1 MQSFILRHKPQITII
16 SGTLIAA
23 GLVARFALYS
33 QPAYAAA
40 FIIASIIGVLPIL
53 IQAVQAL
60 RVRVMSI
67 DVLVSIAVF
76 GAFLIGSWDESAIV
90 TFLFLVGGQIER
102 YTLNQTRSAINA
114 LTDMAPQSAAVRRAD
129 GTFETVPVDD
139 VHVGDIVKVTTGDR
153 IPVDGTVMS
162 GTGLVNESAITGEP
176 IPVDKAVGSI
186 ASAGT
191 LLDDGMLTIRADMVG
206 EDTTFGKIIELVEN
220 AQDSKSREER
230 FIDRFATYYTP
241 AVLIIAVIVGLVTR
255 RIDLAITMLVLGCPG
270 ALVIG
275 VPVSNMAGIG
285 NGARHGVLIK
295 GGEVTHRL
303 SSADTFVFDKTGTIT
318 VGVPQVTDV
327 RRYDDDGTPAAN
339 DTGNGAGGAYIG
351 SFEETKDVA
360 ARDSSVRDFSVPDF
374 SVPDASALDAG
385 SDPAHDDVVRYL
397 VGVESQSQHPLA
409 KAIVRHFGDTPV
421 PQVDEVS
428 VVTGGGI
435 SAVHDNHRIL
445 VGSPRF
451 LEADGIALTSSMR
464 EDASELEMQGDS
476 LVAVAVDGSIRLL
489 LGIRD
494 RLRLGVA
501 DDITRLRRLGAKTI
515 VLLSGD
521 NQRAV
526 DLMTAK
532 LGFDRAIGGLLPDEK
547 AAVISGLRDDG
558 HRVVFVG
565 DGINDSPSIALADV
579 GIAMGNG
586 ADVAIDTSDV
596 VLADSDFS
604 RLPHAYGLA
613 KHTVRNMRENIAI
626 AVGTVALLLSGL
638 VLTTWLTMAVGMFV
652 HEASVLAVIL
662 NGMRLLRYR
671 TDRNHG
677 TRHWNIRKL
686 DTYQGQPRS
695 VIDTVAA

>member
-1 MQSFILRHKPQITII
+1 MQSFILRHKPQLTII
-16 SGTLIAA
+16 SGALIAA
-23 GLVARFALYS
+23 GLVARFALHS

-40 FIIASIIGVLPIL
+40 FIAASVVGVLPIL

-102 YTLNQTRSAINA
+102 YTLNQTRSAIGA

-139 VHVGDIVKVTTGDR
+139 VRVGDIVKVTTGDR
-153 IPVDGTVMS
+153 IPVDGVVTS

-176 IPVDKAVGSI
+176 IPVDKAEGSS

-191 LLDDGMLTIRADMVG
+191 LLDDGMLTIRADTVG

-230 FIDRFATYYTP
+230 FIDRFATYYPP
-241 AVLIIAVIVGLVTR
+241 AVLVTAVIVGLVTR
-255 RIDLAITMLVLGCPG
+255 RVDLAITMLVLGCPG

-295 GGEVTHRL
+295 GSEVMHRL

-318 VGVPQVTDV
+318 VGMPQVMDV
-327 RRYDDDGTPAAN
+327 RRYDDSVAPAPDDAAGT
-339 DTGNGAGGAYIG
+339 
-351 SFEETKDVA
+351 
-360 ARDSSVRDFSVPDF
+360 SSAPVPD
-374 SVPDASALDAG
+374 DAT
-385 SDPAHDDVVRYL
+385 RYL
-397 VGVESQSQHPLA
+397 VGVEAQSQHPLA
-409 KAIVRHFGDTPV
+409 KAIVRHFDDVPA

-435 SAVHDNHRIL
+435 RAVHDGHRIL

-451 LEADGIALTSSMR
+451 LETEGVELGPTARADA
-464 EDASELEMQGDS
+464 AELESHGDS
-476 LVAVAVDGSIRLL
+476 LVAVALDGRIRLM
-489 LGIRD
+489 LGVRD
-494 RLRLGVA
+494 RLRPGTA
-501 DDITRLRRLGAKTI
+501 DGIRNLRRLGARNI
-515 VLLSGD
+515 VVLSGD

-526 DLMTAK
+526 DLMTAG
-532 LGFDRAIGGLLPDEK
+532 LGLDRAVGGMLPDEK
-547 AAVISGLRDDG
+547 AAYISRLRDEG

-565 DGINDSPSIALADV
+565 DGINDSPSLALADV

-586 ADVAIDTSDV
+586 TDVAIDTSDV

-613 KHTVRNMRENIAI
+613 KRTVRNMRENIAI

-638 VLTTWLTMAVGMFV
+638 VLTSWLTMAVGMFV

-671 TDRNHG
+671 V
-677 TRHWNIRKL
+677 K
-686 DTYQGQPRS
+686 
-695 VIDTVAA
+695 

>member
-1 MQSFILRHKPQITII
+1 M
-16 SGTLIAA
+16 
-23 GLVARFALYS
+23 
-33 QPAYAAA
+33 
-40 FIIASIIGVLPIL
+40 
-53 IQAVQAL
+53 
-60 RVRVMSI
+60 
-67 DVLVSIAVF
+67 
-76 GAFLIGSWDESAIV
+76 
-90 TFLFLVGGQIER
+90 
-102 YTLNQTRSAINA
+102 
-114 LTDMAPQSAAVRRAD
+114 
-129 GTFETVPVDD
+129 
-139 VHVGDIVKVTTGDR
+139 
-153 IPVDGTVMS
+153 
-162 GTGLVNESAITGEP
+162 
-176 IPVDKAVGSI
+176 
-186 ASAGT
+186 
-191 LLDDGMLTIRADMVG
+191 
-206 EDTTFGKIIELVEN
+206 
-220 AQDSKSREER
+220 
-230 FIDRFATYYTP
+230 
-241 AVLIIAVIVGLVTR
+241 
-255 RIDLAITMLVLGCPG
+255 
-270 ALVIG
+270 
-275 VPVSNMAGIG
+275 
-285 NGARHGVLIK
+285 
-295 GGEVTHRL
+295 
-303 SSADTFVFDKTGTIT
+303 
-318 VGVPQVTDV
+318 
-327 RRYDDDGTPAAN
+327 
-339 DTGNGAGGAYIG
+339 
-351 SFEETKDVA
+351 
-360 ARDSSVRDFSVPDF
+360 
-374 SVPDASALDAG
+374 
-385 SDPAHDDVVRYL
+385 RYL

-409 KAIVRHFGDTPV
+409 KAIVRHFGDIPV
-421 PQVDEVS
+421 PQVDQVS

-476 LVAVAVDGSIRLL
+476 LVAVAFDGSIRLL

-494 RLRLGVA
+494 RLRPGVA
-501 DDITRLRRLGAKTI
+501 EDIARLRRLGAKTI

-565 DGINDSPSIALADV
+565 DGINDSPSLALADV

-671 TDRNHG
+671 TGGNHG

-686 DTYQGQPRS
+686 DAYQGQPRS
-695 VIDTVAA
+695 VIDTVVA

>member
-1 MQSFILRHKPQITII
+1 
-16 SGTLIAA
+16 
-23 GLVARFALYS
+23 
-33 QPAYAAA
+33 
-40 FIIASIIGVLPIL
+40 
-53 IQAVQAL
+53 
-60 RVRVMSI
+60 
-67 DVLVSIAVF
+67 
-76 GAFLIGSWDESAIV
+76 
-90 TFLFLVGGQIER
+90 
-102 YTLNQTRSAINA
+102 
-114 LTDMAPQSAAVRRAD
+114 
-129 GTFETVPVDD
+129 
-139 VHVGDIVKVTTGDR
+139 
-153 IPVDGTVMS
+153 
-162 GTGLVNESAITGEP
+162 
-176 IPVDKAVGSI
+176 
-186 ASAGT
+186 
-191 LLDDGMLTIRADMVG
+191 
-206 EDTTFGKIIELVEN
+206 
-220 AQDSKSREER
+220 
-230 FIDRFATYYTP
+230 
-241 AVLIIAVIVGLVTR
+241 
-255 RIDLAITMLVLGCPG
+255 
-270 ALVIG
+270 
-275 VPVSNMAGIG
+275 MAGIG

-295 GGEVTHRL
+295 GSEVTHRL

-327 RRYDDDGTPAAN
+327 RRYDDDGTTVASG
-339 DTGNGAGGAYIG
+339 TGNGAGGAHIG
-351 SFEETKDVA
+351 GFKETKDVA
-360 ARDSSVRDFSVPDF
+360 ARDSSVRDS

-409 KAIVRHFGDTPV
+409 KAIVRHFGDIPV

-494 RLRLGVA
+494 RLRPGVA
-501 DDITRLRRLGAKTI
+501 EDIARLRRLGAKTI

-565 DGINDSPSIALADV
+565 DGINDSPSLALADV

-671 TDRNHG
+671 TGGNHG
-677 TRHWNIRKL
+677 THHWNIRK
-686 DTYQGQPRS
+686 T
-695 VIDTVAA
+695 

>member
-1 MQSFILRHKPQITII
+1 MQSFILRHKPQLTII
-16 SGTLIAA
+16 GGALIAA
-23 GLVARFALYS
+23 GLVARFALHS

-40 FIIASIIGVLPIL
+40 FIAASVIGVLPIL

-60 RVRVMSI
+60 RVRVISI

-102 YTLNQTRSAINA
+102 YTLNQTRSAIGA
-114 LTDMAPQSAAVRRAD
+114 LADMAPQSAAVRRAD

-139 VHVGDIVKVTTGDR
+139 VRVGDIVKVTTGDR
-153 IPVDGTVMS
+153 IPVDGVVTS

-176 IPVDKAVGSI
+176 IPVDKAVGSS

-191 LLDDGMLTIRADMVG
+191 LLDDGMLTIRADTVG

-220 AQDSKSREER
+220 AQDSKSKEER

-241 AVLIIAVIVGLVTR
+241 AVLVIAVIVGLVTR
-255 RIDLAITMLVLGCPG
+255 RVDLAITMLVLGCPG

-295 GGEVTHRL
+295 GSEVTHRL

-318 VGVPQVTDV
+318 VGMPQVTDV
-327 RRYDDDGTPAAN
+327 RRYDDSIALAPDDAAGT
-339 DTGNGAGGAYIG
+339 
-351 SFEETKDVA
+351 
-360 ARDSSVRDFSVPDF
+360 SS
-374 SVPDASALDAG
+374 ASAPDDAT
-385 SDPAHDDVVRYL
+385 RYL
-397 VGVESQSQHPLA
+397 VGVEAQSQHPLA
-409 KAIVRHFGDTPV
+409 KAIVRHFDDV
-421 PQVDEVS
+421 SAPQVDEVS

-435 SAVHDNHRIL
+435 RAVHDSHRIL

-451 LEADGIALTSSMR
+451 LETEGVELGPTAHADA
-464 EDASELEMQGDS
+464 AELESHGDS
-476 LVAVAVDGSIRLL
+476 LVAVALDGRIRLM
-489 LGIRD
+489 LGVRD
-494 RLRLGVA
+494 RLRPGIS
-501 DDITRLRRLGAKTI
+501 DGIRNLRRLGARNI
-515 VLLSGD
+515 VVLSGD

-526 DLMTAK
+526 DLMTAG
-532 LGFDRAIGGLLPDEK
+532 LGLDRAVGGMLPDQK
-547 AAVISGLRDDG
+547 AAYISRLRDEG

-565 DGINDSPSIALADV
+565 DGINDSPSLALADV

-586 ADVAIDTSDV
+586 TDVAIDTSDV

-613 KHTVRNMRENIAI
+613 KRTVRNMRENIAI

-638 VLTTWLTMAVGMFV
+638 VLTSWLTMAVGMFV

-671 TDRNHG
+671 V
-677 TRHWNIRKL
+677 K
-686 DTYQGQPRS
+686 
-695 VIDTVAA
+695 

>member
-1 MQSFILRHKPQITII
+1 
-16 SGTLIAA
+16 
-23 GLVARFALYS
+23 
-33 QPAYAAA
+33 
-40 FIIASIIGVLPIL
+40 
-53 IQAVQAL
+53 
-60 RVRVMSI
+60 
-67 DVLVSIAVF
+67 
-76 GAFLIGSWDESAIV
+76 
-90 TFLFLVGGQIER
+90 
-102 YTLNQTRSAINA
+102 
-114 LTDMAPQSAAVRRAD
+114 MAPQSAAVRQAD

-176 IPVDKAVGSI
+176 IPVGKAAGSS

-206 EDTTFGKIIELVEN
+206 EDTTFGRIIELVEN
-220 AQDSKSREER
+220 AQDSKSKEER
-230 FIDRFATYYTP
+230 FIDRFAAYYTP
-241 AVLIIAVIVGLVTR
+241 SVLIIAVIVGLVTR

-295 GGEVTHRL
+295 GSEVTHRL

-327 RRYDDDGTPAAN
+327 RRYDDDGTPVAN
-339 DTGNGAGGAYIG
+339 DTGNGAGGAHIG

-360 ARDSSVRDFSVPDF
+360 ARDSSV
-374 SVPDASALDAG
+374 PDASALDAG
-385 SDPAHDDVVRYL
+385 SGPAHDDVVRYL

-409 KAIVRHFGDTPV
+409 KAIVRHFGDIPV
-421 PQVDEVS
+421 PQVDQVS

-476 LVAVAVDGSIRLL
+476 LVAVAVDGSVRLI

-494 RLRLGVA
+494 RLRPGVD

-532 LGFDRAIGGLLPDEK
+532 LGFDRAVGGLLPDEK
-547 AAVISGLRDDG
+547 AAVISDLRDGG

-671 TDRNHG
+671 TGRNHG

-695 VIDTVAA
+695 VIDTVTA

>member
-1 MQSFILRHKPQITII
+1 MQSFILCHKPQLTII
-16 SGTLIAA
+16 SGALIAA
-23 GLVARFALYS
+23 GLVARFALHS
-33 QPAYAAA
+33 QSAYAAA
-40 FIIASIIGVLPIL
+40 FIAASVVGVLPIL

-102 YTLNQTRSAINA
+102 YTLNQTRSAIGA

-139 VHVGDIVKVTTGDR
+139 VRVGDIVKVTAGDR
-153 IPVDGTVMS
+153 IPVDGVVTS

-176 IPVDKAVGSI
+176 IPVDKAEGSS

-191 LLDDGMLTIRADMVG
+191 LLDDGMLTIRADTVG

-241 AVLIIAVIVGLVTR
+241 AVLVTAVIVGLVTR
-255 RIDLAITMLVLGCPG
+255 RVDLAITMLVLGCPG

-295 GGEVTHRL
+295 GSEVMHRL

-318 VGVPQVTDV
+318 VGMPQVMDV
-327 RRYDDDGTPAAN
+327 RRYDDSVAPAPDDAAGTSSAPA
-339 DTGNGAGGAYIG
+339 
-351 SFEETKDVA
+351 
-360 ARDSSVRDFSVPDF
+360 PD
-374 SVPDASALDAG
+374 DAT
-385 SDPAHDDVVRYL
+385 RYL
-397 VGVESQSQHPLA
+397 VGVEAQSQHPLA
-409 KAIVRHFGDTPV
+409 KAIVRHFDDVPA

-435 SAVHDNHRIL
+435 RAVHDGHRIL

-451 LEADGIALTSSMR
+451 LETEGVELGPTARADA
-464 EDASELEMQGDS
+464 AELESHGDS
-476 LVAVAVDGSIRLL
+476 LVAVALDGRIRLM
-489 LGIRD
+489 LGVRD
-494 RLRLGVA
+494 RLRPGTA
-501 DDITRLRRLGAKTI
+501 DGIRNLRRLGARNI
-515 VLLSGD
+515 VVLSGD

-526 DLMTAK
+526 DLMTAG
-532 LGFDRAIGGLLPDEK
+532 LGLDRAVGGMLPDEK
-547 AAVISGLRDDG
+547 AAYISRLRDEG

-565 DGINDSPSIALADV
+565 DGINDSPSLALADV

-586 ADVAIDTSDV
+586 TDVAIDTSDV

-613 KHTVRNMRENIAI
+613 KRTVRNMRENIAI
-626 AVGTVALLLSGL
+626 AVGTVALLLSSL
-638 VLTTWLTMAVGMFV
+638 VLTSWLTMAVGMFV

-671 TDRNHG
+671 V
-677 TRHWNIRKL
+677 K
-686 DTYQGQPRS
+686 
-695 VIDTVAA
+695 

>member
-1 MQSFILRHKPQITII
+1 MQSFILRHKPQLTII
-16 SGTLIAA
+16 GGALIAA
-23 GLVARFALYS
+23 GLVARFALHS

-40 FIIASIIGVLPIL
+40 FIAASVIGVLPIL

-60 RVRVMSI
+60 RVRVISI

-102 YTLNQTRSAINA
+102 YTLNQTRSAIGA
-114 LTDMAPQSAAVRRAD
+114 LADMAPQSAAVRRAD
-129 GTFETVPVDD
+129 GTFETVSVDD
-139 VHVGDIVKVTTGDR
+139 VRVGDIVKVTTGDR
-153 IPVDGTVMS
+153 IPVDGVVTS

-176 IPVDKAVGSI
+176 IPVDKAVGSS

-191 LLDDGMLTIRADMVG
+191 LLDDGMLTIRADTVG

-220 AQDSKSREER
+220 AQDSKSKEER

-241 AVLIIAVIVGLVTR
+241 AVLVIAVIVGLVTR
-255 RIDLAITMLVLGCPG
+255 RVDLAITMLVLGCPG

-295 GGEVTHRL
+295 GSEVTHRL

-318 VGVPQVTDV
+318 VGMPQVTDV
-327 RRYDDDGTPAAN
+327 RRYDDSIALAPDDAAGT
-339 DTGNGAGGAYIG
+339 
-351 SFEETKDVA
+351 
-360 ARDSSVRDFSVPDF
+360 SS
-374 SVPDASALDAG
+374 ASAPDDAT
-385 SDPAHDDVVRYL
+385 RYL
-397 VGVESQSQHPLA
+397 VGVEAQSQHPLA
-409 KAIVRHFGDTPV
+409 KAIVRHFDDVPA

-435 SAVHDNHRIL
+435 RAVHDGHRIL

-451 LEADGIALTSSMR
+451 LETEGVELGPTAHT
-464 EDASELEMQGDS
+464 DAAELESHGDS
-476 LVAVAVDGSIRLL
+476 LVAVALDGRIRLM
-489 LGIRD
+489 LGVRD
-494 RLRLGVA
+494 RLRPGIA
-501 DDITRLRRLGAKTI
+501 DGIRNLRRLGVRNI
-515 VLLSGD
+515 VVLSGD

-526 DLMTAK
+526 DLMTAG
-532 LGFDRAIGGLLPDEK
+532 LGLDRAIGGMLPDQK
-547 AAVISGLRDDG
+547 AAYISRLRDEG

-565 DGINDSPSIALADV
+565 DGINDSPSLALADV

-586 ADVAIDTSDV
+586 TDVAIDTSDV

-613 KHTVRNMRENIAI
+613 KRTVRNMRENIAI

-638 VLTTWLTMAVGMFV
+638 VLTSWLTMAVGMFV

-671 TDRNHG
+671 V
-677 TRHWNIRKL
+677 K
-686 DTYQGQPRS
+686 
-695 VIDTVAA
+695 

>member
-176 IPVDKAVGSI
+176 IPVDKAVGSS

-220 AQDSKSREER
+220 AQDSKSKEER

-241 AVLIIAVIVGLVTR
+241 VVLIIAVIVGLATR

-295 GGEVTHRL
+295 GSEVMHRL

-327 RRYDDDGTPAAN
+327 RRYDDDGTPVAN
-339 DTGNGAGGAYIG
+339 DTGNGAGGAHIG

-360 ARDSSVRDFSVPDF
+360 ARDSSVPDS

-385 SDPAHDDVVRYL
+385 SGPAHDDVVRYL

-476 LVAVAVDGSIRLL
+476 LVAVAIDGSIRLL

-494 RLRLGVA
+494 RLRPGVA
-501 DDITRLRRLGAKTI
+501 DDIARLRRLGAKTI

>member
-1 MQSFILRHKPQITII
+1 MQSFILRHKPQLTII
-16 SGTLIAA
+16 SGALIAA
-23 GLVARFALYS
+23 GLAARFALHS

-40 FIIASIIGVLPIL
+40 FIAASIIGVLPIL
-53 IQAVQAL
+53 VQAVQAL

-139 VHVGDIVKVTTGDR
+139 VRVGDIVKVTTGDR
-153 IPVDGTVMS
+153 IPVDGVVTS

-176 IPVDKAVGSI
+176 ILVGKAAGSS

-191 LLDDGMLTIRADMVG
+191 LLDDGMLTIRADTVG

-241 AVLIIAVIVGLVTR
+241 AVLIIAVIVGLATR

-295 GGEVTHRL
+295 GSEVTHRL

-327 RRYDDDGTPAAN
+327 RRYDEDGTPVAS
-339 DTGNGAGGAYIG
+339 DTGNGADGAAHIG

-360 ARDSSVRDFSVPDF
+360 VRDS

-409 KAIVRHFGDTPV
+409 KAIVRYFGDIPV
-421 PQVDEVS
+421 PQVDQVS

-435 SAVHDNHRIL
+435 SAVQDQHRIL

-451 LEADGIALTSSMR
+451 LETDGIVLSSSMR

-476 LVAVAVDGSIRLL
+476 LVAVAVDGSVRLI

-494 RLRLGVA
+494 RLRPGVA
-501 DDITRLRRLGAKTI
+501 EDITRLRRLGAKTI

-526 DLMTAK
+526 NLMTAK

-547 AAVISGLRDDG
+547 AAVISGLCDDG

-565 DGINDSPSIALADV
+565 DGINDSPSLALADV

-695 VIDTVAA
+695 VIDTVTA

>member
-1 MQSFILRHKPQITII
+1 MQSFILRHKPQLTII
-16 SGTLIAA
+16 SGALIAA
-23 GLVARFALYS
+23 GLVARFALHS

-40 FIIASIIGVLPIL
+40 FIAASVVGVLPIL

-102 YTLNQTRSAINA
+102 YTLNQTRSAIGA

-139 VHVGDIVKVTTGDR
+139 VRVGDIVKVTAGDR
-153 IPVDGTVMS
+153 IPVDGVVTS

-176 IPVDKAVGSI
+176 IPVDKAEGSS

-191 LLDDGMLTIRADMVG
+191 LLDDGMLTIRADTVG

-241 AVLIIAVIVGLVTR
+241 AVLVTAVIVGLVTR
-255 RIDLAITMLVLGCPG
+255 RVDLAITMLVLGCPG

-295 GGEVTHRL
+295 GSEVMHRL

-318 VGVPQVTDV
+318 VGMPQVMDV
-327 RRYDDDGTPAAN
+327 RRYDDSVAPAPDDAAGTSSAPA
-339 DTGNGAGGAYIG
+339 
-351 SFEETKDVA
+351 
-360 ARDSSVRDFSVPDF
+360 PD
-374 SVPDASALDAG
+374 DAT
-385 SDPAHDDVVRYL
+385 RYL
-397 VGVESQSQHPLA
+397 VGVEAQSQHPLA
-409 KAIVRHFGDTPV
+409 KAIVRHFDDVPA

-435 SAVHDNHRIL
+435 RAVHDGHRIL

-451 LEADGIALTSSMR
+451 LETEGVELGPTARADA
-464 EDASELEMQGDS
+464 AELESHGDS
-476 LVAVAVDGSIRLL
+476 LVAVALDGRIRLM
-489 LGIRD
+489 LGVRD
-494 RLRLGVA
+494 RLRPGTA
-501 DDITRLRRLGAKTI
+501 DGIRNLRRLGARNI
-515 VLLSGD
+515 VVLSGD

-526 DLMTAK
+526 DLMTAG
-532 LGFDRAIGGLLPDEK
+532 LGLDRAVGGMLPDEK
-547 AAVISGLRDDG
+547 AAYISRLRDEG

-565 DGINDSPSIALADV
+565 DGINDSPSLALADV

-586 ADVAIDTSDV
+586 TDVAIDTSDV

-613 KHTVRNMRENIAI
+613 KRTVRNMRENIAI

-638 VLTTWLTMAVGMFV
+638 VLTSWLTMAVGMFV

-671 TDRNHG
+671 V
-677 TRHWNIRKL
+677 K
-686 DTYQGQPRS
+686 
-695 VIDTVAA
+695 

>member
-1 MQSFILRHKPQITII
+1 MQSFILRHKPQLTII
-16 SGTLIAA
+16 SGALIAA
-23 GLVARFALYS
+23 GLVARFALHS

-40 FIIASIIGVLPIL
+40 FIAASVVGVLPIL

-102 YTLNQTRSAINA
+102 YTLNQTRSAIGA

-139 VHVGDIVKVTTGDR
+139 VRVGDIVKVTTGDR
-153 IPVDGTVMS
+153 IPVDGVVTS

-176 IPVDKAVGSI
+176 ITVDKAEGSS

-191 LLDDGMLTIRADMVG
+191 LLDDGMLTIRADTVG

-241 AVLIIAVIVGLVTR
+241 AVLVTAVIVGLVTR
-255 RIDLAITMLVLGCPG
+255 RVDLAITMLVLGCPG

-295 GGEVTHRL
+295 GSEVMHRL

-318 VGVPQVTDV
+318 VGMPQVMDV
-327 RRYDDDGTPAAN
+327 RRYDDSVAPAPDDAAGTSSAPA
-339 DTGNGAGGAYIG
+339 
-351 SFEETKDVA
+351 
-360 ARDSSVRDFSVPDF
+360 PD
-374 SVPDASALDAG
+374 DAT
-385 SDPAHDDVVRYL
+385 RYL
-397 VGVESQSQHPLA
+397 VGVEAQSQHPLA
-409 KAIVRHFGDTPV
+409 KAIVRHFDDVPT

-435 SAVHDNHRIL
+435 RAVHDGHRIL

-451 LEADGIALTSSMR
+451 LETEGVELGPTARADA
-464 EDASELEMQGDS
+464 AELESHGDS
-476 LVAVAVDGSIRLL
+476 LVAVALDGRIRLM
-489 LGIRD
+489 LGVRD
-494 RLRLGVA
+494 RLRPGTA
-501 DDITRLRRLGAKTI
+501 DGIRNLRRLGARNI
-515 VLLSGD
+515 VVLSGD

-526 DLMTAK
+526 DLMTAG
-532 LGFDRAIGGLLPDEK
+532 LGLDRAVGGMLPDEK
-547 AAVISGLRDDG
+547 AAYISRLRDEG

-565 DGINDSPSIALADV
+565 DGINDSPSLAFADV

-586 ADVAIDTSDV
+586 TDVAIDTSDV

-613 KHTVRNMRENIAI
+613 KRTVRNMRENIAI
-626 AVGTVALLLSGL
+626 AVGTVALLLSSL
-638 VLTTWLTMAVGMFV
+638 VLTSWLTMAVGMFV

-671 TDRNHG
+671 V
-677 TRHWNIRKL
+677 K
-686 DTYQGQPRS
+686 
-695 VIDTVAA
+695 

>member
-1 MQSFILRHKPQITII
+1 MQSFILRHKPQLTII
-16 SGTLIAA
+16 GGALIAA
-23 GLVARFALYS
+23 GLVARFALHS

-40 FIIASIIGVLPIL
+40 FIAASVIGVLPIL

-60 RVRVMSI
+60 RVRVISI

-102 YTLNQTRSAINA
+102 YTLNQTRSAIGA
-114 LTDMAPQSAAVRRAD
+114 LADMAPQSAAVRRAD
-129 GTFETVPVDD
+129 GTFETVSVDD
-139 VHVGDIVKVTTGDR
+139 VRVGDIVKVTTGDR
-153 IPVDGTVMS
+153 IPVDGVVTS

-176 IPVDKAVGSI
+176 IPVDKAEGSS

-191 LLDDGMLTIRADMVG
+191 LLDDGILTIRADTVG

-220 AQDSKSREER
+220 AQDSKSKEER

-241 AVLIIAVIVGLVTR
+241 AVLVIAVIVGLVTR
-255 RIDLAITMLVLGCPG
+255 RVDLAITMLVLGCPG

-295 GGEVTHRL
+295 GSEVTHRL

-318 VGVPQVTDV
+318 VGMPQVTDV
-327 RRYDDDGTPAAN
+327 RRYDDSIALAPDDAAGT
-339 DTGNGAGGAYIG
+339 
-351 SFEETKDVA
+351 
-360 ARDSSVRDFSVPDF
+360 SS
-374 SVPDASALDAG
+374 ASAPDDAT
-385 SDPAHDDVVRYL
+385 RYL
-397 VGVESQSQHPLA
+397 VGVEAQSQHPLA
-409 KAIVRHFGDTPV
+409 KAIVRHFDDVPA

-435 SAVHDNHRIL
+435 RAVHDGHRIL

-451 LEADGIALTSSMR
+451 LETEGVELGPTAHT
-464 EDASELEMQGDS
+464 DAAELESHGDS
-476 LVAVAVDGSIRLL
+476 LVAVALDGRIRLM
-489 LGIRD
+489 LGVRD
-494 RLRLGVA
+494 RLRPGIA
-501 DDITRLRRLGAKTI
+501 DGIRNLRRLGARNI
-515 VLLSGD
+515 VVLSGD

-526 DLMTAK
+526 DLMTAG
-532 LGFDRAIGGLLPDEK
+532 LGLDRAVGGMLPDQK
-547 AAVISGLRDDG
+547 AAYISRLRDEG

-565 DGINDSPSIALADV
+565 DGINDSPSLALADV

-586 ADVAIDTSDV
+586 TDVAIDTSDV

-613 KHTVRNMRENIAI
+613 KRTVRNMRENIAI

-638 VLTTWLTMAVGMFV
+638 VLTSWLTMAVGMFV

-671 TDRNHG
+671 V
-677 TRHWNIRKL
+677 K
-686 DTYQGQPRS
+686 
-695 VIDTVAA
+695 

>member
-1 MQSFILRHKPQITII
+1 MQSFILCHKPQLTII
-16 SGTLIAA
+16 SGALIAA
-23 GLVARFALYS
+23 GLVARFALHS
-33 QPAYAAA
+33 QSAYAAA
-40 FIIASIIGVLPIL
+40 FIAASVVGVLPIL

-102 YTLNQTRSAINA
+102 YTLNQTRSAIGA

-139 VHVGDIVKVTTGDR
+139 VRVGDIVKVTAGDR
-153 IPVDGTVMS
+153 IPVDGVVTS

-176 IPVDKAVGSI
+176 IPVDKAEGSS

-191 LLDDGMLTIRADMVG
+191 LLDDGMLTIRADTVG

-241 AVLIIAVIVGLVTR
+241 AVLVTAVIVGLVTR
-255 RIDLAITMLVLGCPG
+255 RVDLAITMLVLGCPG

-295 GGEVTHRL
+295 GSEVMHRL

-318 VGVPQVTDV
+318 VGMPQVMDV
-327 RRYDDDGTPAAN
+327 RRYDDSVAPAPDDAAGTSSAPA
-339 DTGNGAGGAYIG
+339 
-351 SFEETKDVA
+351 
-360 ARDSSVRDFSVPDF
+360 PD
-374 SVPDASALDAG
+374 DAT
-385 SDPAHDDVVRYL
+385 RYL
-397 VGVESQSQHPLA
+397 VGVEAQSQHPLA
-409 KAIVRHFGDTPV
+409 KAIVRHFDDVPA

-435 SAVHDNHRIL
+435 RAVHDGHRIL

-451 LEADGIALTSSMR
+451 LETEGVELGPTARADA
-464 EDASELEMQGDS
+464 AELESHGDS
-476 LVAVAVDGSIRLL
+476 LVAVAIDGRIRLM
-489 LGIRD
+489 LGVRD
-494 RLRLGVA
+494 RLRPGTA
-501 DDITRLRRLGAKTI
+501 DGIRNLRRLGARNI
-515 VLLSGD
+515 VVLSGD

-526 DLMTAK
+526 NLMTAG
-532 LGFDRAIGGLLPDEK
+532 LGLDRAVGGMLPDEK
-547 AAVISGLRDDG
+547 AAYISRLRDEG

-565 DGINDSPSIALADV
+565 DGINDSPSLALADV

-586 ADVAIDTSDV
+586 TDVAIDTSDV

-613 KHTVRNMRENIAI
+613 KRTVRNMRENIAI

-638 VLTTWLTMAVGMFV
+638 VLTSWLTMAVGMFV

-671 TDRNHG
+671 V
-677 TRHWNIRKL
+677 K
-686 DTYQGQPRS
+686 
-695 VIDTVAA
+695 

>member
-1 MQSFILRHKPQITII
+1 MQSFILCHKPQLTII
-16 SGTLIAA
+16 SGALIAA
-23 GLVARFALYS
+23 GLVARFALHS
-33 QPAYAAA
+33 QSAYAAA
-40 FIIASIIGVLPIL
+40 FIAASVVGVLPIL

-102 YTLNQTRSAINA
+102 YTLNQTRSAIGA

-139 VHVGDIVKVTTGDR
+139 VRVGDIVKVTAGDR
-153 IPVDGTVMS
+153 IPVDGVVTS

-176 IPVDKAVGSI
+176 IPVDKAEGSS

-191 LLDDGMLTIRADMVG
+191 LLDDGMLTIRADTVG

-241 AVLIIAVIVGLVTR
+241 AVLVTAVIVGLVTR
-255 RIDLAITMLVLGCPG
+255 RVDLAITMLVLGCPG

-295 GGEVTHRL
+295 GSEVMHRL

-318 VGVPQVTDV
+318 VGMPQVMDV
-327 RRYDDDGTPAAN
+327 RRYDDSVAPAPDDAAGTSSAPA
-339 DTGNGAGGAYIG
+339 
-351 SFEETKDVA
+351 
-360 ARDSSVRDFSVPDF
+360 PD
-374 SVPDASALDAG
+374 DAT
-385 SDPAHDDVVRYL
+385 RYL
-397 VGVESQSQHPLA
+397 VGVEAQSQHPLA
-409 KAIVRHFGDTPV
+409 KAIVRHFDDVPA

-428 VVTGGGI
+428 VVMGGGI
-435 SAVHDNHRIL
+435 RAVHDGHRIL

-451 LEADGIALTSSMR
+451 LETEGVELGPTAHADA
-464 EDASELEMQGDS
+464 AELESHGDS
-476 LVAVAVDGSIRLL
+476 LVAVALDGRIRLM
-489 LGIRD
+489 LGVCD
-494 RLRLGVA
+494 RLRPGIS
-501 DDITRLRRLGAKTI
+501 DGIRNLRRLGARNI
-515 VLLSGD
+515 VVLSGD

-526 DLMTAK
+526 DLMTAG
-532 LGFDRAIGGLLPDEK
+532 LGLDRAVGGMLPDQK
-547 AAVISGLRDDG
+547 AAYISRLRDEG

-565 DGINDSPSIALADV
+565 DGINDSPSLALADV

-586 ADVAIDTSDV
+586 TDVAIDTSDV

-613 KHTVRNMRENIAI
+613 KRTVRNMRENIAI

-638 VLTTWLTMAVGMFV
+638 VLTSWLTMAVGMFV

-671 TDRNHG
+671 V
-677 TRHWNIRKL
+677 K
-686 DTYQGQPRS
+686 
-695 VIDTVAA
+695 

>member
-1 MQSFILRHKPQITII
+1 MQSFILRHKPQLTII
-16 SGTLIAA
+16 SGALIAA
-23 GLVARFALYS
+23 GLVARFVLHS

-40 FIIASIIGVLPIL
+40 FIAASIIGVLPIL

-102 YTLNQTRSAINA
+102 YTLNQTRSAIGA

-139 VHVGDIVKVTTGDR
+139 VRVGDIVKVTTGDR
-153 IPVDGTVMS
+153 IPVDGVVTS

-176 IPVDKAVGSI
+176 ITVDKAEGSS

-191 LLDDGMLTIRADMVG
+191 LLDDGMLTIRADTVG

-241 AVLIIAVIVGLVTR
+241 AVLVTAVIVGLVTR
-255 RIDLAITMLVLGCPG
+255 RVDLAITMLVLGCPG

-295 GGEVTHRL
+295 GSEVMHRL

-318 VGVPQVTDV
+318 VGMPQVMDV
-327 RRYDDDGTPAAN
+327 RRYDDSVAPAPDDAAGTSSAPA
-339 DTGNGAGGAYIG
+339 
-351 SFEETKDVA
+351 
-360 ARDSSVRDFSVPDF
+360 PD
-374 SVPDASALDAG
+374 DAT
-385 SDPAHDDVVRYL
+385 RYL
-397 VGVESQSQHPLA
+397 VGVEAQSQHPLA
-409 KAIVRHFGDTPV
+409 KAIVRHFDDVPT

-435 SAVHDNHRIL
+435 RAVHDGHRIL

-451 LEADGIALTSSMR
+451 LETEGVELGPTARADA
-464 EDASELEMQGDS
+464 AELESHGDS
-476 LVAVAVDGSIRLL
+476 LVAVALDGRIRLM
-489 LGIRD
+489 LGVRD
-494 RLRLGVA
+494 RLRPGTA
-501 DDITRLRRLGAKTI
+501 DGIRNLRRLGARNI
-515 VLLSGD
+515 VVLSGD

-526 DLMTAK
+526 DLMTAG
-532 LGFDRAIGGLLPDEK
+532 LGLDRAVGGMLPDEK
-547 AAVISGLRDDG
+547 AAYISRLRDEG

-565 DGINDSPSIALADV
+565 DGINDSPSLAFADV

-586 ADVAIDTSDV
+586 TDVAIDTSDV

-613 KHTVRNMRENIAI
+613 KRTVRNMRENIAI
-626 AVGTVALLLSGL
+626 AVGTVALLLSSL
-638 VLTTWLTMAVGMFV
+638 VLTSWLTMAVGMFV

-671 TDRNHG
+671 V
-677 TRHWNIRKL
+677 K
-686 DTYQGQPRS
+686 
-695 VIDTVAA
+695 

>member
-1 MQSFILRHKPQITII
+1 MQSFILRHKPQLTII
-16 SGTLIAA
+16 SGALIAA
-23 GLVARFALYS
+23 GLVARFALHS

-40 FIIASIIGVLPIL
+40 FIAASVVGVLPIL

-102 YTLNQTRSAINA
+102 YTLNQTRSAIGA

-139 VHVGDIVKVTTGDR
+139 VRVGDIVKVTTGDR
-153 IPVDGTVMS
+153 IPVDGVVTS

-176 IPVDKAVGSI
+176 IPVDKAEGSS

-191 LLDDGMLTIRADMVG
+191 LLDDGMLTIRADTVG

-241 AVLIIAVIVGLVTR
+241 AVLVTAVIVGLVTR
-255 RIDLAITMLVLGCPG
+255 RVDLAITMLVLGCPG

-295 GGEVTHRL
+295 GSEVMHRL

-318 VGVPQVTDV
+318 VGMPQVMDV
-327 RRYDDDGTPAAN
+327 RRYDDSVAPAPDDAAGT
-339 DTGNGAGGAYIG
+339 
-351 SFEETKDVA
+351 
-360 ARDSSVRDFSVPDF
+360 SSAPVPD
-374 SVPDASALDAG
+374 DAT
-385 SDPAHDDVVRYL
+385 RYL
-397 VGVESQSQHPLA
+397 VGVEAQSQHPLA
-409 KAIVRHFGDTPV
+409 KAIVRHFDDVPA

-435 SAVHDNHRIL
+435 RAVHDGHRIL

-451 LEADGIALTSSMR
+451 LETEGVELGPTARADA
-464 EDASELEMQGDS
+464 AELESHGDS
-476 LVAVAVDGSIRLL
+476 LVAVALDGRIRLM
-489 LGIRD
+489 LGVRD
-494 RLRLGVA
+494 RLRPGTA
-501 DDITRLRRLGAKTI
+501 DGIRNLRRLGARNI
-515 VLLSGD
+515 VVLSGD

-526 DLMTAK
+526 DLMTAG
-532 LGFDRAIGGLLPDEK
+532 LGLDRAVGGMLPDEK
-547 AAVISGLRDDG
+547 AAYISRLRDEG

-565 DGINDSPSIALADV
+565 DGINDSPSLALADV

-586 ADVAIDTSDV
+586 TDVAIDTSDV

-613 KHTVRNMRENIAI
+613 KRTVRNMRENIAI

-638 VLTTWLTMAVGMFV
+638 VLTSWLTMAVGMFV

-671 TDRNHG
+671 V
-677 TRHWNIRKL
+677 K
-686 DTYQGQPRS
+686 
-695 VIDTVAA
+695 

>member
-153 IPVDGTVMS
+153 IPVDGTVIS

-176 IPVDKAVGSI
+176 IPVDKAVGSS

-220 AQDSKSREER
+220 AQDSKSKEER

-241 AVLIIAVIVGLVTR
+241 AVLIIAVIVGLATHRV
-255 RIDLAITMLVLGCPG
+255 DLAITMLVLGCPG

-295 GGEVTHRL
+295 GSEMTHRL

-327 RRYDDDGTPAAN
+327 RRYDDDGTPVAN
-339 DTGNGAGGAYIG
+339 DTGNGAGGAHIG
-351 SFEETKDVA
+351 GFEETKDVA
-360 ARDSSVRDFSVPDF
+360 ARDSSVRDSSVR
-374 SVPDASALDAG
+374 DASALDAG
-385 SDPAHDDVVRYL
+385 SGPAHDDVVRYL

-613 KHTVRNMRENIAI
+613 KHTVHNMRENIAI

-695 VIDTVAA
+695 AIDTVAA

>member
-1 MQSFILRHKPQITII
+1 MQSFILCHKPQLTII
-16 SGTLIAA
+16 SGALIAA
-23 GLVARFALYS
+23 GLVARFALHS
-33 QPAYAAA
+33 QSAYAAA
-40 FIIASIIGVLPIL
+40 FIAASVVGVLPIL

-102 YTLNQTRSAINA
+102 YTLNQTRSAIGA

-139 VHVGDIVKVTTGDR
+139 VRVGDIVKVTAGDR
-153 IPVDGTVMS
+153 IPVDGVVTS

-176 IPVDKAVGSI
+176 IPVDKAEGSS

-191 LLDDGMLTIRADMVG
+191 LLDDGMLTIRADTVG

-241 AVLIIAVIVGLVTR
+241 AVLVTAVIVGLVTR
-255 RIDLAITMLVLGCPG
+255 RVDLAITMLVLGCPG

-295 GGEVTHRL
+295 GSEVMHRL

-318 VGVPQVTDV
+318 VGMPQVMDV
-327 RRYDDDGTPAAN
+327 RRYDDSVAPA
-339 DTGNGAGGAYIG
+339 
-351 SFEETKDVA
+351 
-360 ARDSSVRDFSVPDF
+360 PD
-374 SVPDASALDAG
+374 DAT
-385 SDPAHDDVVRYL
+385 RYL
-397 VGVESQSQHPLA
+397 VGVEAQSQHPLA
-409 KAIVRHFGDTPV
+409 KAIVRHFDDVPA

-435 SAVHDNHRIL
+435 RAVHDGHRIL

-451 LEADGIALTSSMR
+451 LETEGVELGPTARADA
-464 EDASELEMQGDS
+464 AELESHGDS
-476 LVAVAVDGSIRLL
+476 LVAVAIDGRIRLM
-489 LGIRD
+489 LGVRD
-494 RLRLGVA
+494 RLRPGTA
-501 DDITRLRRLGAKTI
+501 DGIRNLRRLGARNI
-515 VLLSGD
+515 VVLSGD

-526 DLMTAK
+526 DLMTAG
-532 LGFDRAIGGLLPDEK
+532 LGLDRAVGGMLPDEK
-547 AAVISGLRDDG
+547 AAYISRLRDEG

-565 DGINDSPSIALADV
+565 DGINDSPSLALADV

-586 ADVAIDTSDV
+586 TDVAIDTSDV

-613 KHTVRNMRENIAI
+613 KRTVRNMRENIAI

-638 VLTTWLTMAVGMFV
+638 VLTSWLTMAVGMFV

-671 TDRNHG
+671 V
-677 TRHWNIRKL
+677 K
-686 DTYQGQPRS
+686 
-695 VIDTVAA
+695 

>member
-1 MQSFILRHKPQITII
+1 MQSFILRHKPQLTII
-16 SGTLIAA
+16 GGVLIAA
-23 GLVARFALYS
+23 GLVARFALHS

-40 FIIASIIGVLPIL
+40 FIAASVIGVLPIL

-102 YTLNQTRSAINA
+102 HTLNQTRSAIGA
-114 LTDMAPQSAAVRRAD
+114 LTDMAPQSAVVRRAD

-139 VHVGDIVKVTTGDR
+139 VRVGDIVKVTTGDR
-153 IPVDGTVMS
+153 IPVDGVVTS

-176 IPVDKAVGSI
+176 IPVDKAEGSS

-191 LLDDGMLTIRADMVG
+191 LLDDGMLTIRADTVG

-220 AQDSKSREER
+220 AQDSKSKEER

-241 AVLIIAVIVGLVTR
+241 AVLVIAVIVGLVTR
-255 RIDLAITMLVLGCPG
+255 RVDLAITMLVLGCPG

-295 GGEVTHRL
+295 GSEVTHRL

-318 VGVPQVTDV
+318 VGMPQVTDV
-327 RRYDDDGTPAAN
+327 RRYDDSAAI
-339 DTGNGAGGAYIG
+339 TA
-351 SFEETKDVA
+351 
-360 ARDSSVRDFSVPDF
+360 PD
-374 SVPDASALDAG
+374 DAT
-385 SDPAHDDVVRYL
+385 RYL
-397 VGVESQSQHPLA
+397 VGVEAQSQHPLA
-409 KAIVRHFGDTPV
+409 KAIVRHFDDVPA

-435 SAVHDNHRIL
+435 RAVHDGHRIL

-451 LEADGIALTSSMR
+451 LETEGVELGPTAHADA
-464 EDASELEMQGDS
+464 AELESHGDS
-476 LVAVAVDGSIRLL
+476 LVAVALDGRIRLM
-489 LGIRD
+489 LGVRD
-494 RLRLGVA
+494 RLRPGVA
-501 DDITRLRRLGAKTI
+501 DGIRNLRRLGARNI
-515 VLLSGD
+515 VVLSGD

-526 DLMTAK
+526 DVMTAG
-532 LGFDRAIGGLLPDEK
+532 LGLDRAVGGMLPDQK
-547 AAVISGLRDDG
+547 AAYISRLRDEG

-565 DGINDSPSIALADV
+565 DGINDSPSLALADV

-586 ADVAIDTSDV
+586 TDVAIDTSDV

-613 KHTVRNMRENIAI
+613 KRTVRNMRENIAI

-638 VLTTWLTMAVGMFV
+638 VLTSWLTMAVGMFV

-671 TDRNHG
+671 V
-677 TRHWNIRKL
+677 K
-686 DTYQGQPRS
+686 
-695 VIDTVAA
+695 

>member
-1 MQSFILRHKPQITII
+1 MQSFILRHKPQLTII
-16 SGTLIAA
+16 GGALIAA
-23 GLVARFALYS
+23 GLVARFALHS
-33 QPAYAAA
+33 QPAYVAA
-40 FIIASIIGVLPIL
+40 FIAASVIGVLPIL

-60 RVRVMSI
+60 RVRVISI

-102 YTLNQTRSAINA
+102 YTLNQTRSAIGA

-139 VHVGDIVKVTTGDR
+139 VRVGDIVKVTTGDR
-153 IPVDGTVMS
+153 IPVDGVVTS

-176 IPVDKAVGSI
+176 IPVDKAEGSS

-191 LLDDGMLTIRADMVG
+191 LLDDGMLTIRADTVG

-220 AQDSKSREER
+220 AQDSKSKEER

-241 AVLIIAVIVGLVTR
+241 AVLVIAVIVGLVTR
-255 RIDLAITMLVLGCPG
+255 RVDLAITMLVLGCPG

-295 GGEVTHRL
+295 GSEVTHRL

-318 VGVPQVTDV
+318 VGMPQVTDV
-327 RRYDDDGTPAAN
+327 RRYDDSIALAPDDAAGT
-339 DTGNGAGGAYIG
+339 
-351 SFEETKDVA
+351 
-360 ARDSSVRDFSVPDF
+360 SS
-374 SVPDASALDAG
+374 ASAPDDAT
-385 SDPAHDDVVRYL
+385 RYL
-397 VGVESQSQHPLA
+397 VGVEAQLQHPLA
-409 KAIVRHFGDTPV
+409 KAIVRHFDDVPA

-435 SAVHDNHRIL
+435 RAVHDGHRIL

-451 LEADGIALTSSMR
+451 LETEGVELGPTAHT
-464 EDASELEMQGDS
+464 DAAELESHGDS
-476 LVAVAVDGSIRLL
+476 LVAVALDGRIRLM
-489 LGIRD
+489 LGVRD
-494 RLRLGVA
+494 RLRPGIS
-501 DDITRLRRLGAKTI
+501 DGIRNLRRLGARNI
-515 VLLSGD
+515 VVLSGD

-526 DLMTAK
+526 DLMTAG
-532 LGFDRAIGGLLPDEK
+532 LGLDHAVGGMLPDQK
-547 AAVISGLRDDG
+547 AAYISRLRDEG

-565 DGINDSPSIALADV
+565 DGINDSPSLALADV

-586 ADVAIDTSDV
+586 TDVAIDTSDV
-596 VLADSDFS
+596 VLADPDFS

-613 KHTVRNMRENIAI
+613 KRTVRNMRENIAI

-638 VLTTWLTMAVGMFV
+638 VLTSWLTMAVGMFV

-671 TDRNHG
+671 V
-677 TRHWNIRKL
+677 K
-686 DTYQGQPRS
+686 
-695 VIDTVAA
+695 

>member
-114 LTDMAPQSAAVRRAD
+114 LTDMAPQSAAVRQAD

-153 IPVDGTVMS
+153 IPVDGTVIS

-176 IPVDKAVGSI
+176 IPVDKAVGSS

-206 EDTTFGKIIELVEN
+206 EDTTFGRIIELVEN
-220 AQDSKSREER
+220 AQDSKSKEER

-241 AVLIIAVIVGLVTR
+241 AVLIIAVIVGLATHRV
-255 RIDLAITMLVLGCPG
+255 DLAITMLVLGCPG

-295 GGEVTHRL
+295 GSEMTHRL

-327 RRYDDDGTPAAN
+327 RRYDDDGTPVAN
-339 DTGNGAGGAYIG
+339 DTGNGAGGAHIG
-351 SFEETKDVA
+351 GFEETKDVA
-360 ARDSSVRDFSVPDF
+360 ARDSSVRDSSVR
-374 SVPDASALDAG
+374 DASALDAG
-385 SDPAHDDVVRYL
+385 SGPAHDDVVRYL

-476 LVAVAVDGSIRLL
+476 LVAVAVDGSVRLI

-494 RLRLGVA
+494 RLRPGVD

-547 AAVISGLRDDG
+547 AAVISDLRDGG

-695 VIDTVAA
+695 AIDTVAA

>member
-1 MQSFILRHKPQITII
+1 MQSFILRHKPQLTII
-16 SGTLIAA
+16 SGALIAA
-23 GLVARFALYS
+23 GLVARFALHS
-33 QPAYAAA
+33 QSAYAAA
-40 FIIASIIGVLPIL
+40 FIAASVVGVLPIL

-102 YTLNQTRSAINA
+102 YTLNQTRSAIGA

-139 VHVGDIVKVTTGDR
+139 VRVGDIVKVTTGDR
-153 IPVDGTVMS
+153 IPVDGVVTS

-176 IPVDKAVGSI
+176 IPVDKAEGSS

-191 LLDDGMLTIRADMVG
+191 LLDDGMLTIRADTVG

-241 AVLIIAVIVGLVTR
+241 AVLVTAVIVGLVTLR
-255 RIDLAITMLVLGCPG
+255 VDLAITMLVLGCPG

-295 GGEVTHRL
+295 GSEVMHRL

-318 VGVPQVTDV
+318 VGMPQVMDV
-327 RRYDDDGTPAAN
+327 RRYDDSVAPAPDDAAGTSSAPA
-339 DTGNGAGGAYIG
+339 
-351 SFEETKDVA
+351 
-360 ARDSSVRDFSVPDF
+360 PD
-374 SVPDASALDAG
+374 DAT
-385 SDPAHDDVVRYL
+385 RYL
-397 VGVESQSQHPLA
+397 VGVEAQSQHPMA
-409 KAIVRHFGDTPV
+409 KAIVRHFDDVPT

-435 SAVHDNHRIL
+435 RAVHDGHRIL

-451 LEADGIALTSSMR
+451 LETEGVELGPTARADA
-464 EDASELEMQGDS
+464 AELESHGDS
-476 LVAVAVDGSIRLL
+476 LVAVALDGRIRLM
-489 LGIRD
+489 LGVRD
-494 RLRLGVA
+494 RLRLGTA
-501 DDITRLRRLGAKTI
+501 DGIRNLRRLGARNI
-515 VLLSGD
+515 VVLSGD

-526 DLMTAK
+526 DLMTAG
-532 LGFDRAIGGLLPDEK
+532 LGLDRAVGGMLPDEK
-547 AAVISGLRDDG
+547 AAYISRLRDEG

-565 DGINDSPSIALADV
+565 DGINDSPSLALADV

-586 ADVAIDTSDV
+586 TDVAIDTSDV

-613 KHTVRNMRENIAI
+613 KRTVRNMRENIAI

-638 VLTTWLTMAVGMFV
+638 VLTSWLTMAVGMFV

-671 TDRNHG
+671 V
-677 TRHWNIRKL
+677 K
-686 DTYQGQPRS
+686 
-695 VIDTVAA
+695 

>member
-1 MQSFILRHKPQITII
+1 MQSFILRHKPQLTII
-16 SGTLIAA
+16 SGALIAA
-23 GLVARFALYS
+23 GLVARFALHS

-40 FIIASIIGVLPIL
+40 FIAASVVGVLPIL

-60 RVRVMSI
+60 RVRVLSI

-102 YTLNQTRSAINA
+102 YTLNQTHSAIGA

-139 VHVGDIVKVTTGDR
+139 VRVGDIVKVTTGDR
-153 IPVDGTVMS
+153 IPVDGVVTS

-176 IPVDKAVGSI
+176 IPVDKAEGSS

-191 LLDDGMLTIRADMVG
+191 LLDDGMLTIRADTVG

-241 AVLIIAVIVGLVTR
+241 AVLVTAVIVGLVTR
-255 RIDLAITMLVLGCPG
+255 RVDLAITMLVLGCPG

-295 GGEVTHRL
+295 GSEVMHRL
-303 SSADTFVFDKTGTIT
+303 SSAGTFVFDKTGTIT
-318 VGVPQVTDV
+318 VGMPQVMDV
-327 RRYDDDGTPAAN
+327 RRYDDSVAPAPDDAAGTSSAPA
-339 DTGNGAGGAYIG
+339 
-351 SFEETKDVA
+351 
-360 ARDSSVRDFSVPDF
+360 PD
-374 SVPDASALDAG
+374 DAT
-385 SDPAHDDVVRYL
+385 RYL
-397 VGVESQSQHPLA
+397 VGVEAQSQHPLA
-409 KAIVRHFGDTPV
+409 KAIVRHFDDVPA

-435 SAVHDNHRIL
+435 RAVHDGHRIL

-451 LEADGIALTSSMR
+451 LETEGVELGPTARADA
-464 EDASELEMQGDS
+464 AELESHGDS
-476 LVAVAVDGSIRLL
+476 LVAVAIDGRIRLM
-489 LGIRD
+489 LGVRD
-494 RLRLGVA
+494 RLRPGTA
-501 DDITRLRRLGAKTI
+501 DGIRNLRRLGARNI
-515 VLLSGD
+515 VVLSGD

-526 DLMTAK
+526 DLMTAG
-532 LGFDRAIGGLLPDEK
+532 LGLDRAVGGMLPDEK
-547 AAVISGLRDDG
+547 AAYISRLRDEG

-565 DGINDSPSIALADV
+565 DGINDSPSLALADV

-586 ADVAIDTSDV
+586 TDVAIDTSDV

-613 KHTVRNMRENIAI
+613 KRTVRNMRENIAI

-638 VLTTWLTMAVGMFV
+638 VLTSWLTMAVGMFV

-671 TDRNHG
+671 V
-677 TRHWNIRKL
+677 K
-686 DTYQGQPRS
+686 
-695 VIDTVAA
+695 

>member
-1 MQSFILRHKPQITII
+1 MQSFILCHKPQLTII
-16 SGTLIAA
+16 SGALIAA
-23 GLVARFALYS
+23 GLVARFALHS
-33 QPAYAAA
+33 QSAYAAA
-40 FIIASIIGVLPIL
+40 FIAASVVGVLPIL

-102 YTLNQTRSAINA
+102 YTLNQTRSAIGA

-139 VHVGDIVKVTTGDR
+139 VRVGDIVKVTAGDR
-153 IPVDGTVMS
+153 IPVDGVVTS

-176 IPVDKAVGSI
+176 IPVDKAEGSS

-191 LLDDGMLTIRADMVG
+191 LLDDGMLTIRADTVG

-241 AVLIIAVIVGLVTR
+241 AVLVTAVIVGLVTR
-255 RIDLAITMLVLGCPG
+255 RVDLAITMLVLGCPG

-295 GGEVTHRL
+295 GSEVMHRL

-318 VGVPQVTDV
+318 VGMPQVMDV
-327 RRYDDDGTPAAN
+327 RRYDDSVAPA
-339 DTGNGAGGAYIG
+339 
-351 SFEETKDVA
+351 
-360 ARDSSVRDFSVPDF
+360 
-374 SVPDASALDAG
+374 PDAAAGTSSAPAPDDAT
-385 SDPAHDDVVRYL
+385 RYL
-397 VGVESQSQHPLA
+397 VGVEAQSQHPLA
-409 KAIVRHFGDTPV
+409 KAIVRHFDDVPA

-435 SAVHDNHRIL
+435 RAVHDGHRIL

-451 LEADGIALTSSMR
+451 LETEGVELGPTARADA
-464 EDASELEMQGDS
+464 AELESHGDS
-476 LVAVAVDGSIRLL
+476 LVAVAIDGRIRLM
-489 LGIRD
+489 LGVRD
-494 RLRLGVA
+494 RLRPGTA
-501 DDITRLRRLGAKTI
+501 DGIRNLRRLGARNI
-515 VLLSGD
+515 VVLSGD

-526 DLMTAK
+526 DLMTAG
-532 LGFDRAIGGLLPDEK
+532 LGLDRAVGGMLPDEK
-547 AAVISGLRDDG
+547 AAYISRLRDEG

-565 DGINDSPSIALADV
+565 DGINDSPSLALADV

-586 ADVAIDTSDV
+586 TDVAIDTSDV

-613 KHTVRNMRENIAI
+613 KRTVRNMRENIAI

-638 VLTTWLTMAVGMFV
+638 VLTSWLTMAVGMFV

-671 TDRNHG
+671 V
-677 TRHWNIRKL
+677 K
-686 DTYQGQPRS
+686 
-695 VIDTVAA
+695 

>member
-139 VHVGDIVKVTTGDR
+139 VHVGDIVKVMTGDR

-176 IPVDKAVGSI
+176 IPVDKAVGSS

-220 AQDSKSREER
+220 AQDSKSKEER

-241 AVLIIAVIVGLVTR
+241 AVLIIAVIVGLATR

-295 GGEVTHRL
+295 GSEVTHRL

-327 RRYDDDGTPAAN
+327 RRYDDDGTPVAN
-339 DTGNGAGGAYIG
+339 DTGNGAGGAHIG
-351 SFEETKDVA
+351 GFEETKDVA
-360 ARDSSVRDFSVPDF
+360 ARDSSVLDP

-385 SDPAHDDVVRYL
+385 SGPAHDDVVRYL

-409 KAIVRHFGDTPV
+409 KAIVQHFGDTPV

-476 LVAVAVDGSIRLL
+476 LVAVAVDGRIRLL

-494 RLRLGVA
+494 RLRPGVA
-501 DDITRLRRLGAKTI
+501 EDIARLRRLGAKTI

-565 DGINDSPSIALADV
+565 DGINDSPSLALADA

-626 AVGTVALLLSGL
+626 AVSTVALLLSGL

-671 TDRNHG
+671 TGRNHG

-686 DTYQGQPRS
+686 DAYQGQPQS
-695 VIDTVAA
+695 VIDTVVA

>member
-1 MQSFILRHKPQITII
+1 MQSFILRHKPQLTII
-16 SGTLIAA
+16 SGALIAA
-23 GLVARFALYS
+23 GLVARFALHS
-33 QPAYAAA
+33 QSAYAAA
-40 FIIASIIGVLPIL
+40 FIAASIIGVLPIL

-176 IPVDKAVGSI
+176 IPVDKAAGSS

-206 EDTTFGKIIELVEN
+206 EDTTFGRIIELVEN
-220 AQDSKSREER
+220 AQDSKSKEER

-241 AVLIIAVIVGLVTR
+241 VVLIIAVIVGLATR

-295 GGEVTHRL
+295 GSEVTHRL

-327 RRYDDDGTPAAN
+327 RRYDDDGTPVIS
-339 DTGNGAGGAYIG
+339 DTGNGAGGAHIG

-360 ARDSSVRDFSVPDF
+360 ARDSSVPDS

-385 SDPAHDDVVRYL
+385 SGPAHDDVVRYR

-409 KAIVRHFGDTPV
+409 KAIVRHFGDIPV
-421 PQVDEVS
+421 PQVDQVS

-451 LEADGIALTSSMR
+451 LEADGIVLSSSMC
-464 EDASELEMQGDS
+464 EDADELEMQGDS

-494 RLRLGVA
+494 HLRLGVA
-501 DDITRLRRLGAKTI
+501 DDIARLRRLGAKTI

-565 DGINDSPSIALADV
+565 DGINDSPSLALADV

-652 HEASVLAVIL
+652 HETSVLAVIL

-671 TDRNHG
+671 TGRNHG

-686 DTYQGQPRS
+686 DAYQGQPRS
-695 VIDTVAA
+695 VIDTVVA

>member
-1 MQSFILRHKPQITII
+1 MQSFILRHKPQLTII
-16 SGTLIAA
+16 SGALIAA
-23 GLVARFALYS
+23 GLVARFALHS
-33 QPAYAAA
+33 QSAYAAA
-40 FIIASIIGVLPIL
+40 FIAASVIGVLPIL

-102 YTLNQTRSAINA
+102 YTLNQTRSAIGA

-139 VHVGDIVKVTTGDR
+139 VRVGDIVKVTTGDR
-153 IPVDGTVMS
+153 IPVDGVVTS

-176 IPVDKAVGSI
+176 IPVDKAEGSS

-191 LLDDGMLTIRADMVG
+191 LLDDGMLTIRADTVG

-241 AVLIIAVIVGLVTR
+241 AVLVTAVIVGLVTR
-255 RIDLAITMLVLGCPG
+255 RVDLAITMLVLGCPG

-295 GGEVTHRL
+295 GSEVMHRL

-318 VGVPQVTDV
+318 VGMPQVMDV
-327 RRYDDDGTPAAN
+327 RRYDDSVAPA
-339 DTGNGAGGAYIG
+339 
-351 SFEETKDVA
+351 
-360 ARDSSVRDFSVPDF
+360 PD
-374 SVPDASALDAG
+374 DAT
-385 SDPAHDDVVRYL
+385 RYL
-397 VGVESQSQHPLA
+397 VGVEAQSQHPLA
-409 KAIVRHFGDTPV
+409 KAIVRHFDDVPT

-435 SAVHDNHRIL
+435 RAVHDEHRIL

-451 LEADGIALTSSMR
+451 LETEGVELGPTARADA
-464 EDASELEMQGDS
+464 AELESHGDS
-476 LVAVAVDGSIRLL
+476 LVAVALDGRIRLM
-489 LGIRD
+489 LGVRD
-494 RLRLGVA
+494 RLRPGTA
-501 DDITRLRRLGAKTI
+501 DGIRNLRRLGARNI
-515 VLLSGD
+515 VVLSGD

-526 DLMTAK
+526 DLMTAG
-532 LGFDRAIGGLLPDEK
+532 LGLDRAVGGMLPDEK
-547 AAVISGLRDDG
+547 AAYISRLRDEG

-565 DGINDSPSIALADV
+565 DGINDSPSLALADV

-586 ADVAIDTSDV
+586 TDVAIDTSDV

-613 KHTVRNMRENIAI
+613 KRTVRNMRENIAI
-626 AVGTVALLLSGL
+626 AVGTVALLLSSL
-638 VLTTWLTMAVGMFV
+638 VLTSWLTMAVGMFV

-671 TDRNHG
+671 V
-677 TRHWNIRKL
+677 K
-686 DTYQGQPRS
+686 
-695 VIDTVAA
+695 

>member
-153 IPVDGTVMS
+153 IPVDGTVIS

-176 IPVDKAVGSI
+176 IPVDKAVGSS

-206 EDTTFGKIIELVEN
+206 EDTTFGRIIELVEN
-220 AQDSKSREER
+220 AQDSKSKEER

-241 AVLIIAVIVGLVTR
+241 AVLIIAVIVGLVTHR
-255 RIDLAITMLVLGCPG
+255 VDLAITMLVLGCPG

-295 GGEVTHRL
+295 GSEVTHRL

-327 RRYDDDGTPAAN
+327 RRYDDDGTPVAN
-339 DTGNGAGGAYIG
+339 DTGNGAEGAAHIG

-360 ARDSSVRDFSVPDF
+360 VRDSSVH
-374 SVPDASALDAG
+374 DASALDAG

-526 DLMTAK
+526 NLMTAK

-613 KHTVRNMRENIAI
+613 KHTVHNMRENIAI

-695 VIDTVAA
+695 AIDTVAA

>member
-1 MQSFILRHKPQITII
+1 MQSFILRHKPQLTII
-16 SGTLIAA
+16 GGALIAA
-23 GLVARFALYS
+23 GLVARFALHS

-40 FIIASIIGVLPIL
+40 FIAASVIGVLPIL

-60 RVRVMSI
+60 RVRVISI

-90 TFLFLVGGQIER
+90 TFLFLIGGQIER
-102 YTLNQTRSAINA
+102 HTLNQTRSAIGA
-114 LTDMAPQSAAVRRAD
+114 LTDMAPQSAVVRRAD

-139 VHVGDIVKVTTGDR
+139 VRVGDIVKVTTGDR
-153 IPVDGTVMS
+153 IPVDGVVTS

-176 IPVDKAVGSI
+176 IPVDKAVGSS

-191 LLDDGMLTIRADMVG
+191 LLDDGMLTIRADTVG

-220 AQDSKSREER
+220 AQDSKSKEER

-241 AVLIIAVIVGLVTR
+241 AVLVIAVIVGLVTR
-255 RIDLAITMLVLGCPG
+255 RVDLAITMLVLGCPG

-295 GGEVTHRL
+295 GSEVTHRL

-318 VGVPQVTDV
+318 VGMPQVTDV
-327 RRYDDDGTPAAN
+327 RRYDDSIALAPDNAAGT
-339 DTGNGAGGAYIG
+339 
-351 SFEETKDVA
+351 
-360 ARDSSVRDFSVPDF
+360 SS
-374 SVPDASALDAG
+374 ASAPDDAT
-385 SDPAHDDVVRYL
+385 RYL
-397 VGVESQSQHPLA
+397 VGVEAQSQHPLA
-409 KAIVRHFGDTPV
+409 KAIVRHFDDVPA

-435 SAVHDNHRIL
+435 RAVHDGHRIL

-451 LEADGIALTSSMR
+451 LETEGVELGPTAHADA
-464 EDASELEMQGDS
+464 AELESHGDS
-476 LVAVAVDGSIRLL
+476 LVAVALDGRIRLM
-489 LGIRD
+489 LGVRD
-494 RLRLGVA
+494 RLRPGIA
-501 DDITRLRRLGAKTI
+501 DGIRNLRRLGARNI
-515 VLLSGD
+515 VVLSGD

-526 DLMTAK
+526 DLMTAG
-532 LGFDRAIGGLLPDEK
+532 LGLDRAVGGMLPDQK
-547 AAVISGLRDDG
+547 AAYISRLRDEG
-558 HRVVFVG
+558 RRVVFVG
-565 DGINDSPSIALADV
+565 DGINDSPSLALADV

-586 ADVAIDTSDV
+586 TDVAIDTSDV

-613 KHTVRNMRENIAI
+613 KRTVRNMRENIAI

-638 VLTTWLTMAVGMFV
+638 VLTSWLTMAVGMFV

-671 TDRNHG
+671 V
-677 TRHWNIRKL
+677 K
-686 DTYQGQPRS
+686 
-695 VIDTVAA
+695 

>member
-1 MQSFILRHKPQITII
+1 MQSFILCHKPQLTII
-16 SGTLIAA
+16 SGALIAA
-23 GLVARFALYS
+23 GLVARFALHS
-33 QPAYAAA
+33 QSAYAAA
-40 FIIASIIGVLPIL
+40 FIAASVVGVLPIL

-102 YTLNQTRSAINA
+102 YTLNQTRSAIGA

-139 VHVGDIVKVTTGDR
+139 VRVGDIVKVTAGDR
-153 IPVDGTVMS
+153 IPVDGVVTS

-176 IPVDKAVGSI
+176 IPVDKAEGSS

-191 LLDDGMLTIRADMVG
+191 LLDDGMLTIRADTVG

-241 AVLIIAVIVGLVTR
+241 AVLVTAVIVGLVTR
-255 RIDLAITMLVLGCPG
+255 RVDLAITMLVLGCPG

-295 GGEVTHRL
+295 GSEVMHRL

-318 VGVPQVTDV
+318 VGMPQVMDV
-327 RRYDDDGTPAAN
+327 RRYDDSVAPAPDDAAGTSSAPA
-339 DTGNGAGGAYIG
+339 
-351 SFEETKDVA
+351 
-360 ARDSSVRDFSVPDF
+360 PD
-374 SVPDASALDAG
+374 DAT
-385 SDPAHDDVVRYL
+385 RYL
-397 VGVESQSQHPLA
+397 VGVEAQSQHPLA
-409 KAIVRHFGDTPV
+409 KAIVRHFDDVPA

-435 SAVHDNHRIL
+435 RAVHDGHRIL

-451 LEADGIALTSSMR
+451 LETEGVELGPTARADA
-464 EDASELEMQGDS
+464 AELESHGDS
-476 LVAVAVDGSIRLL
+476 LVAVAIDGRIRLM
-489 LGIRD
+489 LGVRD
-494 RLRLGVA
+494 RLRPGTA
-501 DDITRLRRLGAKTI
+501 DGIRNLRRLGARNI
-515 VLLSGD
+515 VVLSGD

-526 DLMTAK
+526 DLMTAG
-532 LGFDRAIGGLLPDEK
+532 LGLDRAVGGMLPDEK
-547 AAVISGLRDDG
+547 AAYISRLRDEG

-565 DGINDSPSIALADV
+565 DGINDSPSLALADV

-586 ADVAIDTSDV
+586 TDVAIDTSDV

-613 KHTVRNMRENIAI
+613 KRTVRNMRENIAI

-638 VLTTWLTMAVGMFV
+638 VLTSWLTMAVGMFV

-671 TDRNHG
+671 V
-677 TRHWNIRKL
+677 K
-686 DTYQGQPRS
+686 
-695 VIDTVAA
+695 

>member
-1 MQSFILRHKPQITII
+1 MQTFVLRHKPQITVI
-16 SGTLIAA
+16 SGVLIVI
-23 GLVARFALYS
+23 GLVARFAFHS
-33 QPAYAAA
+33 QPVYAAA
-40 FIIASIIGVLPIL
+40 FIAASIIGVLPIL
-53 IQAVQAL
+53 VQAVQAL

-76 GAFLIGSWDESAIV
+76 GAFLIGSWDESVIV

-139 VHVGDIVKVTTGDR
+139 VRVGDIVKVTTGDR
-153 IPVDGTVMS
+153 IPVDGTVIS

-176 IPVDKAVGSI
+176 IPVGKAAGSS

-220 AQDSKSREER
+220 AQDSKSKEER
-230 FIDRFATYYTP
+230 FIDRFAAYYTP
-241 AVLIIAVIVGLVTR
+241 AVLIIAVIVGLATR

-295 GGEVTHRL
+295 GSEVTHRL

-327 RRYDDDGTPAAN
+327 RRYDEDGTPVAN
-339 DTGNGAGGAYIG
+339 DTGNGAGGAHIG

-360 ARDSSVRDFSVPDF
+360 ARDS

-409 KAIVRHFGDTPV
+409 KAIVRHFGDIPV
-421 PQVDEVS
+421 PQVDQVS

-451 LEADGIALTSSMR
+451 LEADGIALTSSMC

>member
-1 MQSFILRHKPQITII
+1 MQSFILRHKPQLTII
-16 SGTLIAA
+16 GGALIAA
-23 GLVARFALYS
+23 GLVARFALHS

-40 FIIASIIGVLPIL
+40 FIAASVIGVLPIL

-60 RVRVMSI
+60 RVRVISI

-102 YTLNQTRSAINA
+102 YTLNQTRSAIGA
-114 LTDMAPQSAAVRRAD
+114 LTDMAPQSAAVRRTD
-129 GTFETVPVDD
+129 GTFETVPVND
-139 VHVGDIVKVTTGDR
+139 VRVGDIVKVTTGDR
-153 IPVDGTVMS
+153 IPVDGVVTS

-176 IPVDKAVGSI
+176 IPVDKAEGSS

-191 LLDDGMLTIRADMVG
+191 LLDDGILTIRADTVG

-220 AQDSKSREER
+220 AQDSKSKEER

-241 AVLIIAVIVGLVTR
+241 AVLVIAVIVGLVTR
-255 RIDLAITMLVLGCPG
+255 RVDLAITMLVLGCPG

-295 GGEVTHRL
+295 GSEVTHRL
-303 SSADTFVFDKTGTIT
+303 SNADTFVFDKTGTIT
-318 VGVPQVTDV
+318 VGMPQVTDV
-327 RRYDDDGTPAAN
+327 RRYDDSIALAPDDAAGT
-339 DTGNGAGGAYIG
+339 
-351 SFEETKDVA
+351 
-360 ARDSSVRDFSVPDF
+360 SS
-374 SVPDASALDAG
+374 ASAPDDAT
-385 SDPAHDDVVRYL
+385 RYL
-397 VGVESQSQHPLA
+397 VGVEAQSQHPLA
-409 KAIVRHFGDTPV
+409 KAIVRHFDDVPA

-435 SAVHDNHRIL
+435 RAVHDGHRIL

-451 LEADGIALTSSMR
+451 LETEGVELGPTAHADA
-464 EDASELEMQGDS
+464 AELESHGDS
-476 LVAVAVDGSIRLL
+476 LVAVALDGRIRLM
-489 LGIRD
+489 LGVRD
-494 RLRLGVA
+494 RLRPGIA
-501 DDITRLRRLGAKTI
+501 DGIRNLRRLGARNI
-515 VLLSGD
+515 VVLSGD

-526 DLMTAK
+526 DLMTAG
-532 LGFDRAIGGLLPDEK
+532 LGLDRAVGGMLPDQK
-547 AAVISGLRDDG
+547 AAYISRLRDEG

-565 DGINDSPSIALADV
+565 DGINDSPSLALADV

-586 ADVAIDTSDV
+586 TDVAIDTSDV

-613 KHTVRNMRENIAI
+613 KRTVRNMRENIAI

-638 VLTTWLTMAVGMFV
+638 VLTSWLTMAVGMFV

-671 TDRNHG
+671 V
-677 TRHWNIRKL
+677 K
-686 DTYQGQPRS
+686 
-695 VIDTVAA
+695 

>member
-1 MQSFILRHKPQITII
+1 MQSFILRHKPQLTII
-16 SGTLIAA
+16 SGALIAA
-23 GLVARFALYS
+23 GLVARFALHS

-40 FIIASIIGVLPIL
+40 FIAASVVGVLPIL

-102 YTLNQTRSAINA
+102 YTLNQTRSAIGA

-139 VHVGDIVKVTTGDR
+139 VRVGDIVKVTTGDR
-153 IPVDGTVMS
+153 IPVDGVVTS

-176 IPVDKAVGSI
+176 IPVDKAEGSS

-191 LLDDGMLTIRADMVG
+191 LLDDGMLTIRADTVG

-241 AVLIIAVIVGLVTR
+241 AVLVTAVIVGLVTR
-255 RIDLAITMLVLGCPG
+255 RVDLAITMLVLGCPG

-295 GGEVTHRL
+295 GSEVMHRL

-318 VGVPQVTDV
+318 VGMPQVMDV
-327 RRYDDDGTPAAN
+327 RRYDDSVAPAPDDAAGTSYAPA
-339 DTGNGAGGAYIG
+339 
-351 SFEETKDVA
+351 
-360 ARDSSVRDFSVPDF
+360 PD
-374 SVPDASALDAG
+374 DAT
-385 SDPAHDDVVRYL
+385 RYL
-397 VGVESQSQHPLA
+397 VGVEAQSQHPLA
-409 KAIVRHFGDTPV
+409 KAIVRHFDDVPA

-435 SAVHDNHRIL
+435 RAVHDGHRIL

-451 LEADGIALTSSMR
+451 LETEGVELGPTARADA
-464 EDASELEMQGDS
+464 AELESHGDS
-476 LVAVAVDGSIRLL
+476 LVAVAIDGRIRLM
-489 LGIRD
+489 LGVRD
-494 RLRLGVA
+494 RLRPGTA
-501 DDITRLRRLGAKTI
+501 DGIRNLRRLGARNI
-515 VLLSGD
+515 VVLSGD

-526 DLMTAK
+526 DLMTAG
-532 LGFDRAIGGLLPDEK
+532 LGLDRAVGGMLPDEK
-547 AAVISGLRDDG
+547 AAYISRLRDEG

-565 DGINDSPSIALADV
+565 DGINDSPSLALADV

-586 ADVAIDTSDV
+586 TDVAIDTSDV

-638 VLTTWLTMAVGMFV
+638 VLTSWLTMAVGMFV

-671 TDRNHG
+671 V
-677 TRHWNIRKL
+677 K
-686 DTYQGQPRS
+686 
-695 VIDTVAA
+695 

>member
-90 TFLFLVGGQIER
+90 AFLFLVGGQIER

-153 IPVDGTVMS
+153 IPVDGTVIS

-176 IPVDKAVGSI
+176 IPVDKAVGSS

-220 AQDSKSREER
+220 AQDSKSKEER

-241 AVLIIAVIVGLVTR
+241 AVLIIAVIVGLATHRV
-255 RIDLAITMLVLGCPG
+255 DLAITMLVLGCTG

-295 GGEVTHRL
+295 GSEVTHRL

-327 RRYDDDGTPAAN
+327 RRYDDDGTPVAN
-339 DTGNGAGGAYIG
+339 DTGNGAGGAHIG

-360 ARDSSVRDFSVPDF
+360 VRDSSVPDS

-385 SDPAHDDVVRYL
+385 SGPAHDDVVRYL

-677 TRHWNIRKL
+677 TCHWNIRKL

>member
-1 MQSFILRHKPQITII
+1 MQSFILRHKPQLTII
-16 SGTLIAA
+16 SGALIAA
-23 GLVARFALYS
+23 GLVARFALHS
-33 QPAYAAA
+33 QSAYAAA
-40 FIIASIIGVLPIL
+40 FIAASVVGVLPIL

-102 YTLNQTRSAINA
+102 YTLNQTRSAIGA

-139 VHVGDIVKVTTGDR
+139 VRVGDIVKVTAGDR
-153 IPVDGTVMS
+153 IPVDGVVTS

-176 IPVDKAVGSI
+176 IPVDKAEGSS

-191 LLDDGMLTIRADMVG
+191 LLDDGMLTIRADTVG

-241 AVLIIAVIVGLVTR
+241 AVLVTAVIVGLVTR
-255 RIDLAITMLVLGCPG
+255 RVDLAITMLVLGCPG

-295 GGEVTHRL
+295 GSEVMHRL

-318 VGVPQVTDV
+318 VGMPQVMDV
-327 RRYDDDGTPAAN
+327 RRYDDSVAPAPDDAAGTSSAPA
-339 DTGNGAGGAYIG
+339 
-351 SFEETKDVA
+351 
-360 ARDSSVRDFSVPDF
+360 PD
-374 SVPDASALDAG
+374 DAT
-385 SDPAHDDVVRYL
+385 RYL
-397 VGVESQSQHPLA
+397 VGVEAQSQHPLA
-409 KAIVRHFGDTPV
+409 KAIVRHFDDVPA

-435 SAVHDNHRIL
+435 RAVHDGHRIL

-451 LEADGIALTSSMR
+451 LETEGVELGPTARADA
-464 EDASELEMQGDS
+464 AELESHGDS
-476 LVAVAVDGSIRLL
+476 LVAVAIDGRIRLM
-489 LGIRD
+489 LGVRD
-494 RLRLGVA
+494 RLRPGTA
-501 DDITRLRRLGAKTI
+501 DGIRNLRRLGARNI
-515 VLLSGD
+515 VVLSGD

-526 DLMTAK
+526 DLMTAG
-532 LGFDRAIGGLLPDEK
+532 LGLDRAVGGMLPDEK
-547 AAVISGLRDDG
+547 AAYISRLRDEG

-565 DGINDSPSIALADV
+565 DGINDSPSLALADV

-586 ADVAIDTSDV
+586 TDVAIDTSDV

-613 KHTVRNMRENIAI
+613 KRTVRNMRENIAI

-638 VLTTWLTMAVGMFV
+638 VLTSWLTMAVGMFV

-671 TDRNHG
+671 V
-677 TRHWNIRKL
+677 K
-686 DTYQGQPRS
+686 
-695 VIDTVAA
+695 

>member
-1 MQSFILRHKPQITII
+1 MQSFILRHKPQLTII
-16 SGTLIAA
+16 SGALIAA
-23 GLVARFALYS
+23 GLVARFALHS
-33 QPAYAAA
+33 QPAYATA
-40 FIIASIIGVLPIL
+40 FIAASVVGALPIL

-60 RVRVMSI
+60 RVRVLSI

-102 YTLNQTRSAINA
+102 YTLNQTRSAIGA

-139 VHVGDIVKVTTGDR
+139 VRVGDIVRVTTGDR
-153 IPVDGTVMS
+153 IPVDGVVTS

-176 IPVDKAVGSI
+176 IPVDKSKGSS

-191 LLDDGMLTIRADMVG
+191 LLDDGMLTIRADTVG
-206 EDTTFGKIIELVEN
+206 EDTTFGKIVELVEN
-220 AQDSKSREER
+220 AQDSKSKEER

-241 AVLIIAVIVGLVTR
+241 AVLVIAVIVGLVTR
-255 RIDLAITMLVLGCPG
+255 RVDLAITMLVLGCPG

-295 GGEVTHRL
+295 GSEVTHRL

-318 VGVPQVTDV
+318 VGMPQVTDV
-327 RRYDDDGTPAAN
+327 RRYDD
-339 DTGNGAGGAYIG
+339 
-351 SFEETKDVA
+351 
-360 ARDSSVRDFSVPDF
+360 SSTLA
-374 SVPDASALDAG
+374 PDAAATSSAPAPDDAT
-385 SDPAHDDVVRYL
+385 RYL
-397 VGVESQSQHPLA
+397 VGVEAQSQHPLA
-409 KAIVRHFGDTPV
+409 KAIVRHFDDVPA

-435 SAVHDNHRIL
+435 RAVHDGHRIL

-451 LEADGIALTSSMR
+451 LETEGVELGSTARADA
-464 EDASELEMQGDS
+464 AELESHGDS
-476 LVAVAVDGSIRLL
+476 LVAVALDGRIRLM
-489 LGIRD
+489 LGVRD
-494 RLRLGVA
+494 RLRPGIA
-501 DDITRLRRLGAKTI
+501 DGIRNLRRLG
-515 VLLSGD
+515 VRNVVVLSGD

-526 DLMTAK
+526 DLMTAG
-532 LGFDRAIGGLLPDEK
+532 LGLDRAVGGMLPDEK
-547 AAVISGLRDDG
+547 AAYISRLRDEG
-558 HRVVFVG
+558 RRVVFVG
-565 DGINDSPSIALADV
+565 DGINDSPSLALADV

-586 ADVAIDTSDV
+586 TDVAIDTSDV

-613 KHTVRNMRENIAI
+613 KRTVRNMRENIAI

-638 VLTTWLTMAVGMFV
+638 VLTSWLTMAVGMFV
-652 HEASVLAVIL
+652 HEASVLVVIL

-671 TDRNHG
+671 V
-677 TRHWNIRKL
+677 K
-686 DTYQGQPRS
+686 
-695 VIDTVAA
+695 